1 MPRLESVIGTVDDP
15 ELADRLH
22 HLSHTGRVE
31 TITLAHDD
39 MGRRRLRATSD
50 AGTDYAIVLAR
61 DQALRNGAV
70 LYLDDERAVVVRLQE
85 QRWLTLEPVD
95 LSIALQ
101 LGYHAGNMHWRVRFE
116 GARLKIAL
124 DGEAAGYLARLE
136 PLLSS
141 ERIRVVDE

>member
-1 MPRLESVIGTVDDP
+1 LPRLESVIGTVDDP

-31 TITLAHDD
+31 TITLAQDD
-39 MGRRRLRATSD
+39 MGRRRLRARSD

-85 QRWLTLEPVD
+85 QRWLTLEPDD

-116 GARLKIAL
+116 GDRLKIAL
-124 DGEAAGYLARLE
+124 DGEEAAYLARLE

-141 ERIRVVDE
+141 ERIRIVDE